1 MWVREPPSPSPDR
14 KATATVDGTLCRMAE
29 GKVPAVGSRDEA
41 PRCPVPPPALRKL
54 CPLNKESLIYPRR
67 EDACV
72 NINAH
77 IDGSLE
83 IIAFRL
89 NDQSFCVKTRSIREI
104 RGWVPVTPMPH
115 APYEV
120 LGVINLRGM
129 VIPVIDLAAKL
140 GMAGTEASERSAIIV
155 TDVNGMTMGLLVEG
169 VSDILTVPATSLQPV
184 PSNAGQATQFVEGIL
199 THQDQMIC
207 FLNLEE
213 LFSADGLSVGGGGGG
228 GGAGPGWEEF

>member
-1 MWVREPPSPSPDR
+1 MNTH
-14 KATATVDGTLCRMAE
+14 ALTTA
-29 GKVPAVGSRDEA
+29 
-41 PRCPVPPPALRKL
+41 
-54 CPLNKESLIYPRR
+54 
-67 EDACV
+67 
-72 NINAH
+72 
-77 IDGSLE
+77 SLE

-89 NDQSFCVKTRSIREI
+89 NDQSFCIRTRSIREI

-120 LGVINLRGM
+120 LGVINLRGT
-129 VIPVIDLAAKL
+129 VIPIIDLAVKL

-155 TDVNGMTMGLLVEG
+155 TDVNAMTMGLLVEG

-184 PSNAGQATQFVEGIL
+184 PANAGQATQFVGGIL

-213 LFSADGLSVGGGGGG
+213 LFSAGGPNVAGGGAG

>member
-1 MWVREPPSPSPDR
+1 M
-14 KATATVDGTLCRMAE
+14 
-29 GKVPAVGSRDEA
+29 
-41 PRCPVPPPALRKL
+41 
-54 CPLNKESLIYPRR
+54 
-67 EDACV
+67 
-72 NINAH
+72 NISASIN
-77 IDGSLE
+77 GSLE

-89 NDQSFCVKTRSIREI
+89 NEQSFCVRTRSIREI

-129 VIPVIDLAAKL
+129 VIPIIDLAVKL
-140 GMAGTEASERSAIIV
+140 GMGGTEASERSAIIV

-169 VSDILTVPATSLQPV
+169 VSDILTVPAESLQPV
-184 PSNAGQATQFVEGIL
+184 PSNAGQATQFVDGIL

-213 LFSADGLSVGGGGGG
+213 LFSANGPSGASGGGG

>member
-1 MWVREPPSPSPDR
+1 M
-14 KATATVDGTLCRMAE
+14 
-29 GKVPAVGSRDEA
+29 
-41 PRCPVPPPALRKL
+41 
-54 CPLNKESLIYPRR
+54 
-67 EDACV
+67 
-72 NINAH
+72 NINAS
-77 IDGSLE
+77 INGSLE

-89 NDQSFCVKTRSIREI
+89 NEQSFCVRTRSIREI

-129 VIPVIDLAAKL
+129 VIPIIDLAVKL
-140 GMAGTEASERSAIIV
+140 GMGGTEASERSAIIV

-169 VSDILTVPATSLQPV
+169 VSDILTVPAESLQPV
-184 PSNAGQATQFVEGIL
+184 PSNAGQATQFVDGIL

-213 LFSADGLSVGGGGGG
+213 LFSANGPSGASGGGG

>member
-1 MWVREPPSPSPDR
+1 M
-14 KATATVDGTLCRMAE
+14 
-29 GKVPAVGSRDEA
+29 
-41 PRCPVPPPALRKL
+41 
-54 CPLNKESLIYPRR
+54 
-67 EDACV
+67 
-72 NINAH
+72 NINAS
-77 IDGSLE
+77 INGSLE

-89 NDQSFCVKTRSIREI
+89 NEQSFCVRTRSIREI

-115 APYEV
+115 APCEV

-129 VIPVIDLAAKL
+129 VIPIIDLAVKL
-140 GMAGTEASERSAIIV
+140 GMGGTEASERSAIIV

-169 VSDILTVPATSLQPV
+169 VSDILTVPAESLQPV
-184 PSNAGQATQFVEGIL
+184 PSNAGQATQFVDGIL

-213 LFSADGLSVGGGGGG
+213 LFSANGPSGASGGGG

>member
-1 MWVREPPSPSPDR
+1 M
-14 KATATVDGTLCRMAE
+14 TT
-29 GKVPAVGSRDEA
+29 
-41 PRCPVPPPALRKL
+41 
-54 CPLNKESLIYPRR
+54 
-67 EDACV
+67 
-72 NINAH
+72 NAQ

-104 RGWVPVTPMPH
+104 RGWAPVTPMPH

-184 PSNAGQATQFVEGIL
+184 PHNAGQATQFVEGIL

-213 LFSADGLSVGGGGGG
+213 LFSANGPSGGGYSGGGGSD
-228 GGAGPGWEEF
+228 PGWEEF

>member
-1 MWVREPPSPSPDR
+1 M
-14 KATATVDGTLCRMAE
+14 
-29 GKVPAVGSRDEA
+29 
-41 PRCPVPPPALRKL
+41 
-54 CPLNKESLIYPRR
+54 
-67 EDACV
+67 
-72 NINAH
+72 NINAS
-77 IDGSLE
+77 INGSLE

-89 NDQSFCVKTRSIREI
+89 NEQSFCVRTRSIREI

-129 VIPVIDLAAKL
+129 VIPIIDLAVKL
-140 GMAGTEASERSAIIV
+140 GMGGTEASERSAIIV

-169 VSDILTVPATSLQPV
+169 VSDILTVPAESLQPV
-184 PSNAGQATQFVEGIL
+184 PSNAGQATQFVDGIL

-213 LFSADGLSVGGGGGG
+213 LFSANGPSGASGGNG

>member
-1 MWVREPPSPSPDR
+1 M
-14 KATATVDGTLCRMAE
+14 
-29 GKVPAVGSRDEA
+29 
-41 PRCPVPPPALRKL
+41 
-54 CPLNKESLIYPRR
+54 
-67 EDACV
+67 
-72 NINAH
+72 NINAQLN
-77 IDGSLE
+77 GSLE

-115 APYEV
+115 APFEV

-155 TDVNGMTMGLLVEG
+155 TDVNAMTMGLLVEG
-169 VSDILTVPATSLQPV
+169 VSDILTVPADSLQPV
-184 PSNAGQATQFVEGIL
+184 PANAGQATQFVEGIL

-213 LFSADGLSVGGGGGG
+213 LFSEGGPTGSGSHS

>member
-1 MWVREPPSPSPDR
+1 M
-14 KATATVDGTLCRMAE
+14 
-29 GKVPAVGSRDEA
+29 
-41 PRCPVPPPALRKL
+41 
-54 CPLNKESLIYPRR
+54 
-67 EDACV
+67 
-72 NINAH
+72 NINAQ

-129 VIPVIDLAAKL
+129 VIPIIDLAVKL
-140 GMAGTEASERSAIIV
+140 GMGSTEACERSAIIV

-169 VSDILTVPATSLQPV
+169 VSDILTVPAASLQPV
-184 PSNAGQATQFVEGIL
+184 PANAGQALQFVQGIL

-213 LFSADGLSVGGGGGG
+213 LFSAGGPSGFGGSRSGGGGSD
-228 GGAGPGWEEF
+228 PGWEEF